1 METRLAQEEILNYI
15 RHSKERWRR
24 DYGVVSVALFGSYAR
39 DEHNS
44 TSDIDILI
52 EMDPTTFDG
61 YMNLKFELEDHFKR
75 RVDLVTKP
83 AVKDRMFPFIEP
95 DLLYA

>member
-1 METRLAQEEILNYI
+1 METRLAQAEILDYI
-15 RHSKERWRR
+15 RQSKERWRQQ
-24 DYGVVSVALFGSYAR
+24 YGVVKVALFGSYAR
-39 DEHNS
+39 DEHLA

-61 YMNLKFELEDHFKR
+61 YMDLKFELEDHFKR
-75 RVDLVTKP
+75 SVDLVTKQ
-83 AVKDRMFPFIEP
+83 AIKERMFPFIEP